1 MREVVDRFF
10 LNWNFFFGKSSDG
23 GVSFHYSFHSRNC
36 LESCRRSNML
46 RWRLCRTLLG
56 AIALYSQLDSLGG
69 MAYAFQYPAAFPKS
83 KLYQLSPQDMGLED
97 MAGTIAAFG
106 DFNGDK

>member
-1 MREVVDRFF
+1 
-10 LNWNFFFGKSSDG
+10 
-23 GVSFHYSFHSRNC
+23 
-36 LESCRRSNML
+36 
-46 RWRLCRTLLG
+46 
-56 AIALYSQLDSLGG
+56 